1 MPPEDPNYLSNLDR
15 LLEAITPRVPL
26 TQLESTSIKD
36 FFKAFRQ
43 TSVFGLRVELLN
55 EQTLQSELFT
65 FTPTLSSL
73 VLSYSKPV
81 LSGEADRVNRILDF
95 DVVDDNKAAVPE
107 KEPEAV
113 AVDFE
118 GPELFA
124 SDAVGPHEPVRRESS
139 TSSVITQLAK
149 PHMKF
154 IEHHETEPHYS
165 RPAFFTKIKEIINDV
180 PHLKQVLLKPA
191 TFNFG
196 SSWFS
201 MLWTCQRVCTIPAP
215 VDDSNQLELACQSNS
230 GGADNAKMSSS
241 AVTNIQFLAIFR
253 FRPDPA
259 TASRYPQQDNSA
271 FTEAGQRV

>member
-1 MPPEDPNYLSNLDR
+1 MPPSDANYFSNLDR
-15 LLEAITPRVPL
+15 ILEAITPRVTL
-26 TQLESTSIKD
+26 DQLESTSIKD

-73 VLSYSKPV
+73 VLSYTKPV
-81 LSGEADRVNRILDF
+81 LGSEADRVNRILDF
-95 DVVDDNKAAVPE
+95 DGVDDIKAAVPE
-107 KEPEAV
+107 KDPEAV
-113 AVDFE
+113 AADCD

-124 SDAVGPHEPVRRESS
+124 SEAAGPHEPVQRESKSS

-149 PHMKF
+149 PQMKF

-165 RPAFFTKIKEIINDV
+165 RPAFFTKIKEIISDV

-196 SSWFS
+196 ASWFS
-201 MLWTCQRVCTIPAP
+201 MLWTCQRVCTVPALA
-215 VDDSNQLELACQSNS
+215 DDANSLALTC
-230 GGADNAKMSSS
+230 
-241 AVTNIQFLAIFR
+241 
-253 FRPDPA
+253 
-259 TASRYPQQDNSA
+259 
-271 FTEAGQRV
+271 